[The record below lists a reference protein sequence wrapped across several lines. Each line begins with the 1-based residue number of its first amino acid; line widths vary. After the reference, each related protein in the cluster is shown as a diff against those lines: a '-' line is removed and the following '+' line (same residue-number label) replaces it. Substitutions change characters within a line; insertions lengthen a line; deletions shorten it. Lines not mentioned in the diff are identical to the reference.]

1 MEMKFVWPGRTRTP
15 ELRAL
20 LEFYLGRIRPISACR
35 VVETRE
41 ARGMDE
47 RDGAKIKALEADG
60 LEKHLDNDYII
71 CLVDDGR
78 EMTSAEF
85 ARFLDRHRTGASGKP
100 AFVVGGFLG
109 LAERILARADFR
121 LSLSRMTLTH
131 ELARVVLVEQVY
143 RALAISKGLQ
153 YAK

>member
-1 MEMKFVWPGRTRTP
+1 MKS
-15 ELRAL
+15 LQD
-20 LEFYLGRIRPISACR
+20 FYLGRIRPMAACR

-47 RDGAKIKALEADG
+47 KDAGRIKALEADG
-60 LEKHLDNDYII
+60 LEKHLDNGYII
-71 CLVDDGR
+71 CLIDDGR

-85 ARFLDRHRTGASGKP
+85 AKFLEKRRTVASGKP
-100 AFVVGGFLG
+100 VFVIGGFLG
-109 LAERILARADFR
+109 LADRILARADFR

-131 ELARVVLVEQVY
+131 ELARVVLLEQVY
-143 RALAISKGLQ
+143 RALAIARGMQ

>member
-15 ELRAL
+15 EMRSLQ
-20 LEFYLGRIRPISACR
+20 EFYLGRIKPMAACR

-41 ARGMDE
+41 ARGLDE
-47 RDGAKIKALEADG
+47 REAERIKAFEADG

-85 ARFLDRHRTGASGKP
+85 SRFLDKRRSAGSGKP
-100 AFVVGGFLG
+100 VFVVGGFLG
-109 LAERILARADFR
+109 LAERVLARADFR

-131 ELARVVLVEQVY
+131 ELARIVLLEQVY
-143 RALAISKGLQ
+143 RALAISKNLQ
-153 YAK
+153 FAK